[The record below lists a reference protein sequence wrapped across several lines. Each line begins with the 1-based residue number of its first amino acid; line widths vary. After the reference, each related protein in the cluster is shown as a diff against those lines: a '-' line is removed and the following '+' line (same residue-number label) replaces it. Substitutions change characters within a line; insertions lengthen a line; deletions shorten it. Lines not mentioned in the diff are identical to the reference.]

1 MCPRQQRL
9 SQARAA
15 SGADTAE
22 HYCTA
27 LQQGKYGLITCSDRA
42 GQVAYLSA
50 RHSRAGQGRAGQGR
64 AGQGM
69 TGQGT
74 AGQGMPAWHGMAVQG
89 MAGQSYQVRAGRHSS
104 A

>member
-64 AGQGM
+64 AGHDRAGHSRAGHAGM
-69 TGQGT
+69 
-74 AGQGMPAWHGMAVQG
+74 AWHGSARHG
-89 MAGQSYQVRAGRHSS
+89 RAELSG
-104 A
+104 